1 MLTLACCVLQ
11 LLEECRKESEDST
24 ANQDR
29 KVNIDHLKQT
39 MDIDNEKMLQRLSQ
53 HPFAVPNPIILNEEL
68 LSRYPDSPTAQMYL
82 KAYML
87 MDEGLKLL
95 RSSNYT
101 YSQGLSL
108 FAQGYLTENTILHSF
123 VLSAMERK
131 EIIGLATRIL
141 STGEPTCFE
150 GVFVTYALMPLI
162 SSKPEERQ
170 KLDQAKITT
179 LDNLIHLIQKA
190 EPCSEPQVKLY
201 EFGKCYSSW
210 LYELFSLKGSLYTAG
225 DLFDEGAEAFGKS
238 LELCPSNLEANI
250 GLGYCLFNASMAS
263 ERDEDFNKSFQKP
276 EGRGETEKEEWYQ
289 QQYQK
294 AAKKIEE
301 LQRDTDTWQRIKK
314 LYEEYLEKS
323 PKCAKKY
330 PNACYHL
337 AKFYGLRCNIPK
349 MQEFFK
355 QGQDAE
361 ENRLP
366 FLQPVDIEAKRSLSI
381 FCEII
386 PSARCNNPQCKKKRS
401 TGEQKNCPCLKAT
414 YCDR

>member
-82 KAYML
+82 KAYKL
-87 MDEGLKLL
+87 MDEGLKIL

-101 YSQGLSL
+101 DSRGLSL

-123 VLSAMERK
+123 VLSDVER
-131 EIIGLATRIL
+131 IDIMLFATRIL

-162 SSKPEERQ
+162 SKEPEERQ
-170 KLDQAKITT
+170 KLDQAQIAT

-210 LYELFSLKGSLYTAG
+210 LYELFYLKASLYTAG
-225 DLFDEGAEAFGKS
+225 DLFDEGAKAFGKS

-250 GLGYCLFNASMAS
+250 GLGYCLINGIMAC
-263 ERDEDFNKSFQKP
+263 EGDVDPKNIQKP
-276 EGRGETEKEEWYQ
+276 KGSETEKEWYQ
-289 QQYQK
+289 QQHKK
-294 AAKKIEE
+294 AAKMEG
-301 LQRDTDTWQRIKK
+301 LLDADTWQRVKQ
-314 LYEEYLEKS
+314 LYTEYLEKA

-337 AKFYGLRCNIPK
+337 AQFYMIRHNIQK
-349 MQEFFK
+349 VQEYYK
-355 QGQDAE
+355 LGQDAE

-366 FLQPVDIEAKRSLSI
+366 FLQPVDIPIKQMLSML
-381 FCEII
+381 CQVI
-386 PSARCNNPQCKKKRS
+386 PSARCSNPQCKKKRS
-401 TGEQKNCPCLKAT
+401 TGELKNCPCKKAI

>member
-1 MLTLACCVLQ
+1 MLQ

-39 MDIDNEKMLQRLSQ
+39 MDIRREKLLQGLSQ
-53 HPFAVPNPIILNEEL
+53 HPLAVPNPIVVNEEV
-68 LSRYPDSPTAQMYL
+68 LSGYPDSPTAQMYL
-82 KAYML
+82 KAYKL
-87 MDEGLKLL
+87 MEEGLKLL

-101 YSQGLSL
+101 DSRGLYL
-108 FAQGYLTENTILHSF
+108 FVQGYLTENTILHSF
-123 VLSAMERK
+123 LLSAMERK

-150 GVFVTYALMPLI
+150 GVVVTYALMPLI
-162 SSKPEERQ
+162 SMEPEESQ
-170 KLDQAKITT
+170 KLQLAKMET

-190 EPCSEPQVKLY
+190 EPNSEPQVQLY
-201 EFGKCYSSW
+201 EFDKCYSSW
-210 LYELFSLKGSLYTAG
+210 LYVLFYHQASLYTAEE
-225 DLFDEGAEAFGKS
+225 LFVKGAEAFGKS
-238 LELCPSNLEANI
+238 LEVCPSNLEANI

-289 QQYQK
+289 QQYQT
-294 AAKKIEE
+294 AAKKMEE
-301 LQRDTDTWQRIKK
+301 LHRDTDTWQRIKK

-337 AKFYGLRCNIPK
+337 AQSYMLRRNFPK

-355 QGQDAE
+355 LGQDAE
-361 ENRLP
+361 QNRLP
-366 FLQPVDIEAKRSLSI
+366 FLQPVDIGVKHSLST
-381 FCEII
+381 FCELI
-386 PSARCNNPQCKKKRS
+386 PSARCSNPQCKKKRS
-401 TGEQKNCPCLKAT
+401 TGELKGCPCLKAT